1 MAGEKHLSDFTQ
13 QSQLRF
19 FLKLILIIINYGFVI
34 QSVTLLKLAVEQPL
48 NSWQQSLKNTIVT
61 LGWSSYCIIY
71 DCSKMNLLRKMVI
84 GAANRYNQLMT
95 YMQIFKTLN
104 NSPPPHPPSPKHKS
118 EPTMVSATP
127 RNTQKMNTLERSS
140 TLQRRWYL
148 I

>member
-48 NSWQQSLKNTIVT
+48 NSWQQSLKNTIFT

-104 NSPPPHPPSPKHKS
+104 NSPPPTPLHQNTKVNQQWFPQHQETPKKWIH
-118 EPTMVSATP
+118 
-127 RNTQKMNTLERSS
+127 
-140 TLQRRWYL
+140 
-148 I
+148 

>member
-48 NSWQQSLKNTIVT
+48 NSWQQSLKNTIFT

-104 NSPPPHPPSPKHKS
+104 TKTQKWTNNGF
-118 EPTMVSATP
+118 
-127 RNTQKMNTLERSS
+127 RNTKKHPKNEYIRKVINLAKQMVFNIVH
-140 TLQRRWYL
+140 WF
-148 I
+148 